1 MEGCF
6 TPRARGCS
14 QRSLLYRAGWMG
26 PGTDCLLSVC
36 ALRQGLNGNFLPSPC
51 GFFPLFSEQTL
62 QMTKLGPTC
71 GDAAFRMY
79 ECIGI
84 WSPFVAV

>member
-36 ALRQGLNGNFLPSPC
+36 ALRQGLNGNFLPSLW
-51 GFFPLFSEQTL
+51 FFSPSSLS
-62 QMTKLGPTC
+62 KP
-71 GDAAFRMY
+71 FR
-79 ECIGI
+79 
-84 WSPFVAV
+84 